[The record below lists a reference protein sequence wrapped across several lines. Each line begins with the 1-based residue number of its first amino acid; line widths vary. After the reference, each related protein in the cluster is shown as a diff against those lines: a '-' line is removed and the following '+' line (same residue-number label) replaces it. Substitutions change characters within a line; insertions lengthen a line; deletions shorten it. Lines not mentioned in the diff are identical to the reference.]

1 MSSPESQLPFSLP
14 AETQYGAVK
23 MSEWIRENGWI
34 RPPEPIEHCPPSGW
48 VGTDEVLGWLAFGA
62 ALDLY
67 LWDLY
72 FYVGA
77 SEWLWWSPELLA
89 QRLERAGNGE
99 VLASSEIGDHLL
111 TYVQGEADEQIDRAI
126 EAAERRADGT
136 MLRELRK
143 IPYPPALE
151 QLGATAG
158 LLAEHIRANLAD
170 CERKRAAILEASHT
184 LRRALARGAL
194 AAFGRDAA
202 GSARRPA
209 RSRKRVPRRLS
220 QTPVTVACEGV
231 FPWECSVDRAPPE
244 KAGASLLYRDLAF
257 DADDVLE
264 VWPSNGL
271 RM

>member
-1 MSSPESQLPFSLP
+1 
-14 AETQYGAVK
+14 

-34 RPPEPIEHCPPSGW
+34 RPPEPIGHCPPSGW
-48 VGTDEVLGWLAFGA
+48 VGADEVLGWLAFGA

-77 SEWLWWSPELLA
+77 SEWLRWSPELLA
-89 QRLERAGNGE
+89 QRLERAANGE

-126 EAAERRADGT
+126 EAAERRADAKL
-136 MLRELRK
+136 LRKLRK
-143 IPYPPALE
+143 IPYPPEPE

-158 LLAEHIRANLAD
+158 LLAEHSRANLAD

-194 AAFGRDAA
+194 AASGRAGDAP
-202 GSARRPA
+202 G
-209 RSRKRVPRRLS
+209 
-220 QTPVTVACEGV
+220 
-231 FPWECSVDRAPPE
+231 
-244 KAGASLLYRDLAF
+244 
-257 DADDVLE
+257 
-264 VWPSNGL
+264 
-271 RM
+271 

>member
-1 MSSPESQLPFSLP
+1 
-14 AETQYGAVK
+14 

-48 VGTDEVLGWLAFGA
+48 VGADQVLGWLAFGA

-77 SEWLWWSPELLA
+77 SEWLRWSPELLA
-89 QRLERAGNGE
+89 QRLERAANGE

-170 CERKRAAILEASHT
+170 FERKRAAILEASHT

-194 AAFGRDAA
+194 AAFGRAGDAP
-202 GSARRPA
+202 GSTRQPA
-209 RSRKRVPRRLS
+209 VPRNRVPRAVFDA
-220 QTPVTVACEGV
+220 PVTVACQGV
-231 FPWECSVDRAPPE
+231 FPWALSFNAAHDRE
-244 KAGASLLYRDLAF
+244 ASARLLYRDLAF
-257 DADDVLE
+257 DAEDVLR
-264 VWPSNGL
+264 VWPSGGPSL
-271 RM
+271 

>member
-1 MSSPESQLPFSLP
+1 MSD
-14 AETQYGAVK
+14 
-23 MSEWIRENGWI
+23 WIRENGWI
-34 RPPEPIEHCPPSGW
+34 RPPDPSERCRPAGW
-48 VGTDEVLGWLAFGA
+48 VGADKVLGWLAFGDA
-62 ALDLY
+62 RDLY

-77 SEWLWWSPELLA
+77 SGWLWWSPELLA
-89 QRLERAGNGE
+89 QRLERAEHGE
-99 VLASSEIGDHLL
+99 VLSPLEIGDHLL
-111 TYVQGEADEQIDRAI
+111 NYIEGEADEQIGRAI
-126 EAAERRADGT
+126 GAAERQADGR
-136 MLRELRK
+136 MLRMLRK
-143 IPYPPALE
+143 IPSPPGPE
-151 QLGATAG
+151 HLGATAG

-194 AAFGRDAA
+194 AAFGRDEGEP

-209 RSRKRVPRRLS
+209 RSRKRVPRRLF

-257 DADDVLE
+257 DGDDVLE
-264 VWPSNGL
+264 VWPSRGL